1 MSEWINLTTIRGDII
16 LKLVDESG
24 NIKDVQNVEDLKQL
38 LSESNFIYALE
49 PMSPKAT
56 PRLIKVG
63 PDGAEEHFTE
73 EEEEQAALGVPP
85 LDKNGEPYMIK
96 RDSESMRISY
106 TGVGSVF
113 NSKNIVINSNQIIS
127 ACLMVNQEELDNI
140 SRQVYSG
147 DLQNA

>member
-1 MSEWINLTTIRGDII
+1 MSQWISLTTIRGDII
-16 LKLVDESG
+16 LKPTDASG
-24 NIKDVQNVEDLKQL
+24 NIRDVQSVEDLKQL

-56 PRLIKVG
+56 PRLIKIS
-63 PDGAEEHFTE
+63 PDGTEEHFTE

-85 LDKNGEPYMIK
+85 MDKNGEPYMIK

-113 NSKNIVINSNQIIS
+113 NSRNIIINSSQIIS
-127 ACLMVNQEELDNI
+127 ACLMTNQEELDSI

>member
-1 MSEWINLTTIRGDII
+1 
-16 LKLVDESG
+16 
-24 NIKDVQNVEDLKQL
+24 
-38 LSESNFIYALE
+38 
-49 PMSPKAT
+49 
-56 PRLIKVG
+56 
-63 PDGAEEHFTE
+63 
-73 EEEEQAALGVPP
+73 
-85 LDKNGEPYMIK
+85 MIK